1 MGTPGSQ
8 STRWRLFGAA
18 MVAGPALLVASFVAF
33 VTSDGG
39 LNADE
44 LGGVLLVY
52 AFVGLLV
59 AAVGIVR
66 CLEGSFPRAA
76 ALVLALAAVGCA
88 GGVGFGIDSIHAGVP
103 GGVGLED
110 TDSAAGSLALF
121 VPGVVFPVSFVA
133 LGVALWKARIRPVGS
148 GPMLAVAAVL
158 FPLGNIGDIEA
169 IAVVSAVMFAVALV
183 PLGSAWL
190 RRGEPASGA
199 TDASPAAVIRGA
211 GAPSAG

>member
-8 STRWRLFGAA
+8 STSWRLFGSA
-18 MVAGPALLVASFVAF
+18 MVIGPTLLVASFVAF

-66 CLEGSFPRAA
+66 CLEGSFPMAA
-76 ALVLALAAVGCA
+76 ALLLVLAAVGCA

-103 GGVGLED
+103 RGVGLED
-110 TDSAAGSLALF
+110 TDSAAGGLGLFLPGALF
-121 VPGVVFPVSFVA
+121 PLSFVA
-133 LGVALWKARIRPVGS
+133 LGVALWKARIRPLGS
-148 GPMLAVAAVL
+148 GPLLAVAAVL

-190 RRGEPASGA
+190 REGEPASRPA
-199 TDASPAAVIRGA
+199 DASPAAGNRGA